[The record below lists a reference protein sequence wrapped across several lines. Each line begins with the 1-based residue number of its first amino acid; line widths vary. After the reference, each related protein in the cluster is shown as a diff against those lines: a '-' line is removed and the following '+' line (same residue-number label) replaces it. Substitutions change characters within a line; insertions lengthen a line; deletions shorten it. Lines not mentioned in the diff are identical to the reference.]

1 MVAALVLTPAELQV
15 RLGRWERLGTTQR
28 EFAVPWDHI
37 DSARA
42 ISDMWRN
49 ILGWRWPGIGVPHV
63 VLIGRMVHRDGR
75 DFCAIYMD
83 RPGVIL
89 EMHDEPY
96 RRLLISAPG
105 DVVQAIIQR
114 VTQG

>member
-1 MVAALVLTPAELQV
+1 MATFVLTPTELQV
-15 RLGRWERLGTTQR
+15 RLGRWERLGTLQR
-28 EFAVPWDHI
+28 DFCVPWDRI

-49 ILGWRWPGIGVPHV
+49 ILGWRWPGLGIPHV
-63 VLIGRMVHRDGR
+63 ALIGRMVYRGGR
-75 DFCAIYMD
+75 DFCAIYMG

-89 EMHDEPY
+89 ELHDEPY

-105 DVVQAIIQR
+105 DVVQAIVQR